1 MLKKLV
7 EMDSRHGMDEVK
19 IRLCKKY
26 LGSEKELTPDG
37 VLDMSEF

>member
-1 MLKKLV
+1 MKPCV
-7 EMDSRHGMDEVK
+7 ADMK